1 MGTFCGLLKA
11 EGSSISVEKREEFF
25 ARIREL
31 FYRGGMFDWDYYILF
46 GEEYLVLKRAM
57 PHEQRI
63 SFNYNYFEDDFHE
76 EAGFN
81 MDNNRVWSGK
91 VDTGDYA
98 RESYTSDRFVFIK
111 NRSSG

>member
-1 MGTFCGLLKA
+1 MERLGGRICTVYRDQERLDIHSLK
-11 EGSSISVEKREEFF
+11 
-25 ARIREL
+25 
-31 FYRGGMFDWDYYILF
+31 
-46 GEEYLVLKRAM
+46 EYTD
-57 PHEQRI
+57 
-63 SFNYNYFEDDFHE
+63 YNYFEDDFHE

-111 NRSSG
+111 NRSRG